1 MAISNIIPFFGI
13 FIALH
18 PYKANIVPSESNVN
32 PKNVI
37 LIFPDSQRQ
46 QDPLYAVWKER
57 KQRWYITKAE
67 EKEENKIDIRN
78 AIEVLSSTEF
88 VKALESGRYFLS
100 R

>member
-1 MAISNIIPFFGI
+1 MVISNIIPFLGI
-13 FIALH
+13 FIGLH

-46 QDPLYAVWKER
+46 KDPLYAVWKER

-67 EKEENKIDIRN
+67 EKEENKIDVRN

>member
-1 MAISNIIPFFGI
+1 MVISNIIPCFGI

-18 PYKANIVPSESNVN
+18 PYKANIVLSESNMN
-32 PKNVI
+32 PKNAI

-46 QDPLYAVWKER
+46 QDPLYAIWKER

-67 EKEENKIDIRN
+67 EKEENKIDVRN